1 MLNPVSAR
9 IPEADEEC
17 AANFGTRELAG
28 IMASAMLAPGEA
40 DVVPVELTY
49 DDGQRDVV
57 LLISGGG
64 YTAMACVLFGPEG
77 ETHSQF
83 HTWAQAVTP
92 LVQAAIDAYDVEP
105 EAPAP
110 TADDI
115 NNAYEATRIVDEPR
129 R

>member
-1 MLNPVSAR
+1 MQTPTSGRV
-9 IPEADEEC
+9 PQPDEEC

-28 IMASAMLAPGEA
+28 VFAAAMINPGEA

-57 LLISGGG
+57 VLISGGG

-92 LVQAAIDAYDVEP
+92 LIQEAIDAYDVDGES
-105 EAPAP
+105 
-110 TADDI
+110 
-115 NNAYEATRIVDEPR
+115 
-129 R
+129 